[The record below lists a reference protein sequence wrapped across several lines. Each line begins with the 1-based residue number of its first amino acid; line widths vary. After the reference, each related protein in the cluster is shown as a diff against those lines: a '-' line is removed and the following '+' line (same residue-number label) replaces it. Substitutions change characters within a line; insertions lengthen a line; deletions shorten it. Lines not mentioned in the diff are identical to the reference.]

1 MIIDVLGNA
10 HLYEPMHPLFKAAFD
25 YIRNTDLLAAPCG
38 KTELMGKQ
46 LIAIIQTY
54 DTMPAE
60 QEQME
65 AHRQYIDIQYIIS
78 GSEKVGHSLL
88 TKDHVISREYNAQED
103 YLLVPNTPDFFSL
116 FGRGNF
122 MIFYPHDLHMPCIQ
136 VEGPSNVK
144 KLVLKVAYTN

>member
-10 HLYEPMHPLFKAAFD
+10 PLYEPMHPLFKAAFD
-25 YIRNTDLLAAPCG
+25 YIRNTDLLATPCG
-38 KTELMGKQ
+38 KTELMGTQ

-54 DTMPAE
+54 DTVAAE

-78 GSEKVGHSLL
+78 GCEKVGHSLL
-88 TKDHVISREYNAQED
+88 TKEHVPSREYNAQED
-103 YLLVPNTPDFFSL
+103 YLLVPNTPDFYSVFPQ
-116 FGRGNF
+116 GNF

-136 VEGPSNVK
+136 VEGSNNVK
-144 KLVLKVAYTN
+144 KLVLKVAYSN